1 VGNKCPEPPYVGP
14 GTVAP
19 KKKKMFS
26 FLWFSTPLKEIV
38 VDNDELNEIV
48 IF

>member
-1 VGNKCPEPPYVGP
+1 
-14 GTVAP
+14 
-19 KKKKMFS
+19 MFS
-26 FLWFSTPLKEIV
+26 LLWFSTPLKEIV

>member
-1 VGNKCPEPPYVGP
+1 MVGP
-14 GTVAP
+14 GHPGT
-19 KKKKMFS
+19 KTKMFS
-26 FLWFSTPLKEIV
+26 LLWFSTPLKEIV